1 MNIRENVAIKDLTT
15 MRLGGEARFVIE
27 ITEHSDVKAAYDFA
41 NEKNLSTWI
50 MGEGA
55 NTIGKDDGFD
65 GVILINRMRGVEII
79 EQDEKRVVLKGMGG
93 ENWDDF
99 VAMSVGEKPV
109 TDGTILPNK
118 YTGIEALS
126 KIPGTLGAAPVQN
139 IGAYGQEISQVIV
152 NVEAY
157 DTKTKEFVIIKK
169 PEMKMKYRESIFNTG
184 EDKGRYFIVSVTVE
198 LRAGEVKQPF
208 YNSLQA
214 YIDEH
219 DETDF
224 SPANIR
230 KMVSAIR
237 AYKLPDPKEEASAG
251 SFFKNVTLKTDAEIA
266 EAESKNYPVYHKHD
280 GSTIINSGW
289 LIEKAGLKG
298 KEFYGMKISDKAA
311 LILINKSAKSYAD
324 LKEARAKIVKI
335 VKDKFGYELQQE
347 PVEIPT
353 K

>member
-1 MNIRENVAIKDLTT
+1 MVIK
-15 MRLGGEARFVIE
+15 
-27 ITEHSDVKAAYDFA
+27 
-41 NEKNLSTWI
+41 
-50 MGEGA
+50 
-55 NTIGKDDGFD
+55 GF
-65 GVILINRMRGVEII
+65 
-79 EQDEKRVVLKGMGG
+79 GG

-99 VAMSVGEKPV
+99 VAFSVGEKPA
-109 TDGTILPNK
+109 TNGEKLDNT

-139 IGAYGQEISQVIV
+139 IGAYGQEISQVIE

-157 DTKTKEFVIIKK
+157 DTKTRKFVKLEK
-169 PEMKMKYRESIFNTG
+169 PEMQMKYRQTIFNAG
-184 EDKGRYFIVSVTVE
+184 EDAGRYFIVSVTMK
-198 LRAGEVKQPF
+198 LQKGKVKQPF

-219 DETDF
+219 SETDF

-237 AYKLPDPKEEASAG
+237 AYKLPDPKDEASSG
-251 SFFKNVTLKTDAEIA
+251 SFFKNVTLGSEKEIA
-266 EAESKNYPVYHKHD
+266 EAKSKNFPVYHKSD

-289 LIEKAGLKG
+289 LLEEAGLKG
-298 KEFYGMKISDKAA
+298 KELHGMKISDKAA

-324 LKEARAKIVKI
+324 LAKARAKVRNIIKE
-335 VKDKFGYELQQE
+335 KFGYELEQE

-353 K
+353 GKTEDK

>member
-1 MNIRENVAIKDLTT
+1 
-15 MRLGGEARFVIE
+15 MRLGGKARFVIE
-27 ITEHSDVKAAYDFA
+27 IENREDIEKAYAFA
-41 NEKNLSTWI
+41 AEKNLPTWI

-55 NTIGKDDGFD
+55 NTLGRDEGFD
-65 GVILINRMRGVEII
+65 GVILLNR
-79 EQDEKRVVLKGMGG
+79 LKGTEIVSQNENEVVIKGFGG

-99 VAMSVGEKPV
+99 VAFSVGEKPA
-109 TDGTILPNK
+109 TNGEKLDNT

-139 IGAYGQEISQVIV
+139 IGAYGQEISQVIE

-157 DTKTKEFVIIKK
+157 DTKTRKFVKLEK
-169 PEMKMKYRESIFNTG
+169 PEMQMKYRQTIFNAG
-184 EDKGRYFIVSVTVE
+184 EDAGRYFIVSVTMK
-198 LRAGEVKQPF
+198 LQKGKVKQPF

-219 DETDF
+219 SETDF

-237 AYKLPDPKEEASAG
+237 AYKLPDPKDEASSG
-251 SFFKNVTLKTDAEIA
+251 SFFKNVTLGSEKEIA
-266 EAESKNYPVYHKHD
+266 EAKSKNFPVYHKSD

-289 LIEKAGLKG
+289 LLEEAGLKG
-298 KEFYGMKISDKAA
+298 KELHGMKISDKAA

-324 LKEARAKIVKI
+324 LAKARAKVRNIIKE
-335 VKDKFGYELQQE
+335 KFGYELEQE

-353 K
+353 GKTEDK